1 VERGGRK
8 CNASQCMGRR
18 RARGRAGRKEEGAG
32 WEDAFGRND
41 GGGQGEWWRGA
52 GWCGEESEG
61 EVGETAQ

>member
-1 VERGGRK
+1 
-8 CNASQCMGRR
+8 MGRR
-18 RARGRAGRKEEGAG
+18 RARGRAGRTEEGAG